1 MDNTQDIKTNND
13 IKQANDIKRVCKDC
27 NNIKILELEFPQ
39 NRNKKTVSY
48 RHICIEC
55 EKVAKKAQ
63 NKKYYQ
69 TGLALKSPL
78 NRNISY

>member
-13 IKQANDIKRVCKDC
+13 IKKRICKYCDG
-27 NNIKILELEFPQ
+27 IKILELDFPQ
-39 NRNKKTVSY
+39 NRNKKMVSF
-48 RHICIEC
+48 RHICKEC

-69 TGLALKSPL
+69 KKKEKTKENNGQD
-78 NRNISY
+78 NV

>member
-13 IKQANDIKRVCKDC
+13 IKPVNDIKRVCKGC
-27 NNIKILELEFPQ
+27 GGIKNILDFPQ

-48 RHICIEC
+48 RHTCIEC
-55 EKVAKKAQ
+55 EKVAKQTQ

-69 TGLALKSPL
+69 KKKEKKKPVDV
-78 NRNISY
+78 